1 MEIQSLS
8 GPLSIAS
15 TIRSLRSVPQSLIG
29 RALHSCSSSEYDVTF
44 MRDEGYSSG
53 C

>member
-8 GPLSIAS
+8 GPLTIAS
-15 TIRSLRSVPQSLIG
+15 TIRSVPQSLIG
-29 RALHSCSSSEYDVTF
+29 RALHGCSSSEYDVTL
-44 MRDEGYSSG
+44 MRDEGYSAG